1 MTGFRGPDKLQ
12 RKAASVFIQRH
23 KMSASDD
30 FIHKEEHSGGTSLD
44 GRLDEVRS
52 SLTVPVDSMVQFQV
66 ADEDELHLQLVS
78 IDYDNC
84 RSLEQSAPRVCR
96 HCGKALIGREAD
108 ACKHEQT
115 CVLDDPR
122 WH

>member
-1 MTGFRGPDKLQ
+1 MIKIGIKVRNPHACAMPQLL
-12 RKAASVFIQRH
+12 V
-23 KMSASDD
+23 
-30 FIHKEEHSGGTSLD
+30 SLN
-44 GRLDEVRS
+44 GAIPS
-52 SLTVPVDSMVQFQV
+52 C
-66 ADEDELHLQLVS
+66 DEDELHLQLVS